1 MPKVDVSKLD
11 AMLSVLR
18 PVSAPKPRGAL
29 IRVYVH
35 YDVKRSEYIVQVGAV
50 KTGHRSSMT
59 WTLSGSDAVSAS
71 QSISIEPD
79 SPVISITRAPIW
91 SVMSP
96 VPASVM

>member
-35 YDVKRSEYIVQVGAV
+35 YDVKRSEYIVQVGNRVV
-50 KTGHRSSMT
+50 KEAQGTILEAGKEGEAQAAR
-59 WTLSGSDAVSAS
+59 L
-71 QSISIEPD
+71 
-79 SPVISITRAPIW
+79 RALGKR
-91 SVMSP
+91 
-96 VPASVM
+96 ASVTVF